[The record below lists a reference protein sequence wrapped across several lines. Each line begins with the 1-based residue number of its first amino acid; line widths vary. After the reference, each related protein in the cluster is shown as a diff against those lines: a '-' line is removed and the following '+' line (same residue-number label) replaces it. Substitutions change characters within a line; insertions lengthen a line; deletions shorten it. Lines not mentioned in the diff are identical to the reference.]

1 MKKGITCVIYR
12 KIEIK
17 VQRENVKSD
26 TERGNI
32 YTFYLFRCNF
42 GSVFSNYSAEKVT
55 LCYYIVSI
63 FLSSFRIDLLSL
75 YCFESID
82 VLFMLYN
89 MVFVIVFLYKC
100 ISISFFF
107 WTEQLSS
114 LLHFLN
120 IFLSFFFF
128 VSHALVF
135 MQC

>member
-1 MKKGITCVIYR
+1 MIYR

-55 LCYYIVSI
+55 LCHYIVSI
-63 FLSSFRIDLLSL
+63 FLSSFRIDVLSL

-82 VLFMLYN
+82 VLFMIYN

-107 WTEQLSS
+107 LNRTTIISPPLSQYFPFF
-114 LLHFLN
+114 LLL
-120 IFLSFFFF
+120 
-128 VSHALVF
+128 
-135 MQC
+135 C

>member
-75 YCFESID
+75 YCFKSID

-100 ISISFFF
+100 ISISFIF
-107 WTEQLSS
+107 WAEQLSS

>member
-63 FLSSFRIDLLSL
+63 FLSNFRIDLLSL

-82 VLFMLYN
+82 VLFVLYN

-107 WTEQLSS
+107 WAEQLSS

-120 IFLSFFFF
+120 IFLFFFFF